1 MLTPAIRAMCLVLLA
16 LPLLVTRIRA
26 DHQDRAVAADDL
38 ALFAHRLY
46 GSSDIHCSG
55 FVSTTG
61 LLQHPRNRVAG
72 ATKRPLGP
80 TGKDSRGRE
89 SRRGWWAGVGRSSE
103 KLRTTPAARCNEVRG
118 CAAQAPSTGHS
129 SEDRPTPAI
138 DTPRSAPA

>member
-1 MLTPAIRAMCLVLLA
+1 MFTPAMRAICLGLA

-46 GSSDIHCSG
+46 GSSDLHRSG

-61 LLQHPRNRVAG
+61 LLHTPGIGWQG

-80 TGKDSRGRE
+80 TGKDSRGRA
-89 SRRGWWAGVGRSSE
+89 SRRGWWAGVGRSS
-103 KLRTTPAARCNEVRG
+103 
-118 CAAQAPSTGHS
+118 
-129 SEDRPTPAI
+129 
-138 DTPRSAPA
+138 